1 MSEMGNAAEES
12 LRRSEEL
19 LARLEQARAELE
31 RLSDANESERA
42 IEVLQELAQIAR
54 EVETELGRARRQAD
68 AGA

>member
-1 MSEMGNAAEES
+1 VSNAAEES
-12 LRRSEEL
+12 LKRTEEL
-19 LARLEQARAELE
+19 LSRLEQARAELE
-31 RLSDANESERA
+31 RLSESGESERA

>member
-1 MSEMGNAAEES
+1 MSSPTDES
-12 LRRSEEL
+12 LRRTEEL
-19 LARLEQARAELE
+19 LSRLEQARAELE
-31 RLSDANESERA
+31 RLSESGESERA